1 MAGTS
6 KRIWVFLIATSG
18 IAPLAYANDP
28 PPVHYD
34 IRLDVKQNTVEAITV
49 RATVRTGDDG
59 IVDFDP
65 PKQSPAEVH
74 AERGQLDTSV
84 AGRWRVTAAPGT
96 DIALAWRSQ
105 KPEPMSTLSMV
116 AWEKA
121 VAPPDA
127 VFSYGAIVL
136 AVPRGPG
143 TRKVTATMTLPPGW
157 LASSD
162 LTNGTLNAANLT
174 FASIL
179 ASREL
184 YSTTHPVGASTLH
197 LGSIGTRRQEADSI
211 ATLLASSLNALRS
224 NVAPKGAASN
234 DSTAGAT
241 QLTVNLI
248 TLNEGD
254 AWGSSAG
261 GASATIFLSHEDPS
275 RAWLFEIL
283 RSLASADEPTGDA
296 STAWFTQGFNGY
308 RVASALRAEGMFD
321 NVTFARHID
330 QTLGMYGGSPFRRV
344 SNARVVEDYDRIR
357 EMQSL
362 PSARGELFAW
372 LLDARMREATQG
384 RKSLADALRRMDA
397 EPAAAH
403 TALDPGPALIAA
415 VAAEGGGDIAPL
427 YQRYIVDGQLLQLP
441 RDALGPCFSIGTVA
455 YDYGWQQQHVF
466 AKASGTCEAPGNAE
480 AASVGAAS
488 AVATSV
494 GAASAAKPGRDTLRR

>member
-18 IAPLAYANDP
+18 MSALAHANEA

-34 IRLDVKQNTVEAITV
+34 IGLDVKQNAVEAITV

-162 LTNGTLNAANLT
+162 LTNGTLTTANLAY
-174 FASIL
+174 ASIL

-184 YSTTHPVGASTLH
+184 YSTARPVASGTLH

-224 NVAPKGAASN
+224 TVAPKDAASN

-261 GASATIFLSHEDPS
+261 GASATIFLAHEDPS
-275 RAWLFEIL
+275 RSWSFEIL

-308 RVASALRAEGMFD
+308 RLASALRAKRLFD
-321 NVTFARHID
+321 NVTFARHMD

-372 LLDARMREATQG
+372 LVDARMREATQG

-397 EPAAAH
+397 ETAAAH

-415 VAAEGGGDIAPL
+415 VAAEGGVDIAPL
-427 YQRYIVDGQLLQLP
+427 YQRYIVEGQLLQLP
-441 RDALGPCFSIGTVA
+441 RDALGPCFSVGTVA

-466 AKASGTCEAPGNAE
+466 AKASGTCEAPGNAG
-480 AASVGAAS
+480 ATSVEAAS
-488 AVATSV
+488 AVGTSV
-494 GAASAAKPGRDTLRR
+494 GAASAAKPGRDTIRR

>member
-18 IAPLAYANDP
+18 IAPLAHANDP

-84 AGRWRVTAAPGT
+84 AGRWRVTAAAGT

-105 KPEPMSTLSMV
+105 KPEPISAPDWV
-116 AWEKA
+116 AWEKIM
-121 VAPPDA
+121 APNGA
-127 VFSYGAIVL
+127 VFSYGAIYL
-136 AVPRGPG
+136 AIPQGPG
-143 TRKVTATMTLPPGW
+143 TRKATATIAMPSGW
-157 LASSD
+157 RASNS
-162 LTNGTLNAANLT
+162 LTNGTLATADLSYS
-174 FASIL
+174 SIL

-184 YSTTHPVGASTLH
+184 YSITRPIGTTTLH
-197 LGSIGTRRQEADSI
+197 ISSVGTRQQETDAI
-211 ATLLASSLNALRS
+211 ATQIASSLKALHSDAHTYDTNAHE
-224 NVAPKGAASN
+224 AP
-234 DSTAGAT
+234 T
-241 QLTVNLI
+241 QLTVNL
-248 TLNEGD
+248 TTFNAGD
-254 AWGSSAG
+254 GAGSSG
-261 GASATIFLSHEDPS
+261 GGPSATVFLSHEDPS

-283 RSLASADEPTGDA
+283 RSLAAASEPTGDA

-308 RVASALRAEGMFD
+308 RLASALRAKGLFD
-321 NVTFARHID
+321 NVTFARHMD
-330 QTLGMYGGSPFRRV
+330 QTLGMYGGSPVRRV

-384 RKSLADALRRMDA
+384 RKSVADALRRMDA

-403 TALDPGPALIAA
+403 TAFDPGPALIAA
-415 VAAEGGGDIAPL
+415 VAAEGGGDVAPL
-427 YQRYIVDGQLLQLP
+427 YQRYIVEGQLLQLP

-466 AKASGTCEAPGNAE
+466 AKASGTCEAPGNTE
-480 AASVGAAS
+480 AASVGAAL
-488 AVATSV
+488 
-494 GAASAAKPGRDTLRR
+494 AAKPGRDTLRR